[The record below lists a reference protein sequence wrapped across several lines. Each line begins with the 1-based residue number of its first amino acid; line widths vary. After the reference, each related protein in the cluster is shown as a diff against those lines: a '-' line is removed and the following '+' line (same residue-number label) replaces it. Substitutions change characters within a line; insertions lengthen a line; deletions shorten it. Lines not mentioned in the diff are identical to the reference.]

1 MIMLQIFI
9 EGVEG
14 IISTRNNFPLI
25 EFETNAD
32 KYAWIN
38 KLQSVPRGTAIPGG
52 HFAINNPQLLPDDV
66 RKPHMYPAPDRPRSY
81 VDDHDTESE
90 SESDDE
96 YVPLMLDGIYSINRN
111 LYLLKQVLID
121 NNSLEPYGFN
131 DYVNPQKRI

>member
-25 EFETNAD
+25 EFDTNVD

-38 KLQSVPRGTAIPGG
+38 KLKSVPRGTAIPGG

-66 RKPHMYPAPDRPRSY
+66 RKPHMYPAPERPT
-81 VDDHDTESE
+81 HDSDTDPESD
-90 SESDDE
+90 SDDE
-96 YVPLMLDGIYSINRN
+96 YMPLMLDGIYSINQN
-111 LYLLKQVLID
+111 LSILKQVLID

-131 DYVNPQKRI
+131 DYIKMT